1 MKNFTLLL
9 LAFTLCTGTGYAQR
23 KTTKVKRTV
32 KTESAQRQDFNP
44 GLKLRPSTKKNATAQ
59 NSSEEDATKLW
70 EDFSRFTAGS
80 EDNPDTT
87 PVTDNTGTIDDSYT
101 LQPGW
106 SGGGIYQAGG
116 TAYIGMFQGETG
128 YITTPVVDVSGNDGL
143 FRISFRAKSLL
154 SNGDMLTFLHL
165 CTEDM
170 FAMSSVTF
178 TLTNEWKAYSTTL
191 TLGTANDYFQMWTN
205 SGEWLVDD
213 IKIESGGTPAP
224 VILPATNFTGTS
236 FTANW
241 EPVDGAVE
249 YLLSVFYE
257 DSELGSY
264 VYVIQNQTV
273 QGTSYDVTGLS
284 PDRTYFYTVQGRM
297 ADGTFTTLSSVM
309 AALPA
314 VEAPEAYEATD
325 ITSTGFNAN
334 WSKVDFGEIYVPCL
348 YKEHTALTDE
358 TYTFIDTDFESIEST
373 GTLETPENLYQQYSL
388 DGASGAYGWY
398 ISMATLM
405 DGGIGLDNSYASFY
419 GPGFMYSPEMDL
431 TYDGGKVNMDITYA
445 SADASELI
453 ISLATVDEDNYLAE
467 IKPVRL
473 PVTSVMTQYHVTL
486 EGGTE
491 NCHIVIYALDGTN
504 VMIDAMKVSVGLDK
518 GQSFETQINSNAITD
533 GSTSYTFD
541 GLKAVAG
548 ERYAYDVMAVYYGDG
563 YNTASS
569 PLSNRVYV
577 DLNSGVQTKNEDLR
591 NAYVEDNVLKI
602 ANPYGEE
609 VTVCNAAGMT
619 VLSDNSGTPV
629 IERQLDE
636 YGVYLVRIGSK
647 TFKVVR

>member
-23 KTTKVKRTV
+23 TTMKVKRTA
-32 KTESAQRQDFNP
+32 KTEIAQNHDFNP
-44 GLKLRPSTKKNATAQ
+44 VLKLRPSTKKNATMQ
-59 NSSEEDATKLW
+59 TSSEEDATKLW
-70 EDFSRFTAGS
+70 EDFSKFTAGS

-87 PVTDNTGTIDDSYT
+87 PVTDSNGTIDDSYT

-106 SGGGIYQAGG
+106 SGGGVYQAGG
-116 TAYIGMFQGETG
+116 TAYIGMYQGETG
-128 YITTPVVDVSGNDGL
+128 YLTTPVVDVSDNDGM

-154 SNGDMLTFLHL
+154 SDGDQLTFLHL

-170 FAMSSVTF
+170 FSMSSMTF
-178 TLTNEWKAYSTTL
+178 ILTNEWKAYSTTL

-205 SGEWLVDD
+205 NGEWLVDD

-257 DSELGSY
+257 DSEQGSY
-264 VYVIQNQTV
+264 VYVMQNQTV
-273 QGTSYDVTGLS
+273 EGTSYDVTGLE
-284 PDRTYFYTVQGRM
+284 PNVTYFYTVQGRM
-297 ADGTFTTLSSVM
+297 ADGTFTTLSSPM
-309 AALPA
+309 AALPT
-314 VEAPEAYEATD
+314 VEAPEAFEATNV
-325 ITSTGFNAN
+325 TSTGFTAN
-334 WSKVDFGEIYVPCL
+334 WSAVDFGQIYVPYL
-348 YKEHTALTDE
+348 YKEHTASVNE
-358 TYTFIDTDFESIEST
+358 TYTFIDTDFSSIEST
-373 GTLETPENLYQQYSL
+373 GTFETPENLYQGYSL

-398 ISMATLM
+398 ISMAALM
-405 DGGIGLDNSYASFY
+405 SGGIGIDNSYSSFY
-419 GPGFMYSPEMDL
+419 GPGFMYSPAMDL
-431 TYDGGKVNMDITYA
+431 TYDGGKVSMDITYA
-445 SADASELI
+445 SADASTLVM
-453 ISLATVDEDNYLAE
+453 SLATVDEDNYLVE
-467 IKPVRL
+467 IEPVEL

-486 EGGTE
+486 EGGTD
-491 NCHIVIYALDGTN
+491 NCYIVIYALDGTN
-504 VMIDAMKVSVGLDK
+504 VMIDDMKVSVSLKEGE
-518 GQSFETQINSNAITD
+518 SFEHQINSNVVSD
-533 GSTSYTFD
+533 GSTSSPFE
-541 GLKAVAG
+541 GLKAAQG

-563 YNTASS
+563 YNTVSS
-569 PLSNRVYV
+569 ALSNRVYV
-577 DLNSGVQTKNEDLR
+577 DLNSGVQTENADLR
-591 NAYVEDNVLKI
+591 NAYMENGVLKI

-619 VLSDNSGTPV
+619 VWSDNSGSPV
-629 IERQLDE
+629 MERQLDE